1 MRKIFCLSVLFVFN
15 FWANDIEIKNV
26 FVRQTPPHA
35 QNSAV
40 FLNIYNNTDKDI
52 ALISAQ
58 SDISEVT
65 QLHTHLHKN
74 GTMLMQEIPQIIIK
88 AHSNTEFKPG
98 SYHIMLLN
106 LKQPI
111 LKDTKINI
119 NLKFNNNQN
128 IELKNISSKEYG
140 K

>member
-1 MRKIFCLSVLFVFN
+1 MKKILFLSILCIFN
-15 FWANDIEIKNV
+15 LWANDIEVKNA

-65 QLHTHLHKN
+65 QLHTHVHKN
-74 GTMLMQEIPQIIIK
+74 RVMIMQEIPQIIIK

-111 LKDTKINI
+111 FKDTKINI
-119 NLKFNNNQN
+119 NLKFDNNQT
-128 IELKNISSKEYG
+128 IELKNISSKEY